1 MINLENPLM
10 LIAQIYYLTLNA
22 RELTRPM
29 CFDLSRDAR
38 AAIACRVSFASYV
51 FSALSNCLRVCRVT
65 RDACR
70 SRDARVVCV
79 LGLRCTIIPC
89 TPLFDIN

>member
-1 MINLENPLM
+1 M

-38 AAIACRVSFASYV
+38 AAIECRVSLAS
-51 FSALSNCLRVCRVT
+51 
-65 RDACR
+65 R
-70 SRDARVVCV
+70 SRPMCF
-79 LGLRCTIIPC
+79 
-89 TPLFDIN
+89 PLISIDVFLHINHDWP